1 MSCLLDKHKVD
12 KWVALL
18 VKETFSIVYS
28 VMACARALLDQ
39 LHEDLFLIVQLFE
52 EEIRKTTLYL
62 AFVPG
67 ERMVRARA
75 AHGAAKISE
84 EIPKVCTDLL
94 ANSKRKVATEG
105 VPVETLLKEGHI
117 VNEILE
123 TIIQGGFDLVIM
135 GARGQSMIKK
145 LLLGS
150 VSNGV
155 IRHASCSVL
164 VAKK

>member
-1 MSCLLDKHKVD
+1 MFDKILVPLDCSKFAENSLN
-12 KWVALL
+12 VAIE
-18 VKETFSIVYS
+18 VAKKFNG
-28 VMACARALLDQ
+28 Q
-39 LHEDLFLIVQLFE
+39 LFLLHVFPAHDEYRRAGITGKM
-52 EEIRKTTLYL
+52 R
-62 AFVPG
+62 
-67 ERMVRARA
+67 VRAP

-94 ANSKRKVATEG
+94 ANSKRKVAAEG

-123 TIIQGGFDLVIM
+123 TIIQGGFDLVVM
-135 GARGQSMIKK
+135 GARGQSMIKN

-155 IRHASCSVL
+155 IRHASCPVL